1 MTEISSAG
9 APTADAATASS
20 TAEAQASGGVVG
32 ALKAVHILQPWL
44 GTVCVI
50 VAAVVIAWLWWRR
63 TRYLPWHRQLV
74 VPAVAAVSAVTF
86 WLAVDVIWHPV
97 ADGVGWFVWTWVGVI
112 GLVIAQLVTGNRT
125 EGRHR
130 AVR

>member
-1 MTEISSAG
+1 MTEISGAG
-9 APTADAATASS
+9 APTADV
-20 TAEAQASGGVVG
+20 QASGGVVG

-74 VPAVAAVSAVTF
+74 VPAAAAASAVTF

-97 ADGVGWFVWTWVGVI
+97 ADGVG
-112 GLVIAQLVTGNRT
+112 
-125 EGRHR
+125 
-130 AVR
+130 